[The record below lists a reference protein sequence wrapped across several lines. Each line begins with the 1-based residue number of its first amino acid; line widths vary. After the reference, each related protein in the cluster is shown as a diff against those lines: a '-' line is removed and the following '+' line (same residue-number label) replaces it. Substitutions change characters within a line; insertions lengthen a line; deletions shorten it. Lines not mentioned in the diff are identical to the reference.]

1 MVGGTLEYLSL
12 LTGFRALLFLVAVL
26 YGTAYL
32 LARRTAAGTSGTTI
46 PARQERSPILG
57 R

>member
-12 LTGFRALLFLVAVL
+12 LTGFRALLFLVAAL

-32 LARRTAAGTSGTTI
+32 LAQRTAAGTSSKTT
-46 PARQERSPILG
+46 PPGHERSLTLD